1 MANITRNFTAGR
13 MNKLVDQ
20 RLVPNGEYVDALNV
34 RMGSTEQSEM
44 GVIENT
50 KGNLP
55 LTEIGYIDGTPLSI
69 EARCIG
75 AFEDGS
81 RETVYWFVHDP
92 NFPTGAT
99 GKLDLI
105 MSFNTLT
112 NILTY
117 HVISID
123 NGDGIDT
130 TLNFN
135 PKYLITAVNKI
146 DDLLFFS
153 DDYNPPRWIN
163 VTENYANPSPTNID
177 YYVAVPPTAIAP
189 HPEILSERLKVVKKP
204 PVESPTFQLTNVG
217 GQQNFLHD
225 NFICFAYRYRYE
237 DSQYSAI
244 SQFTLPAFL
253 PGSFDFS
260 VNSMLNNGMQNAANT
275 AIITYNS
282 GGPLVVGIDLLFKD
296 ASNNIIKVI
305 EKLNKADLGLVDN
318 TDYTYTFS
326 NSKIFTILPD
336 YEILRLYDNVPRL
349 AKAQTIMGNRLMY
362 GNYLEG
368 YDLLDKYGNPVNFQY
383 YTELK
388 TEDIGLATLED
399 DTQSGNYNI
408 DGATSISNAV
418 LSFDLSGISLTAG
431 ANISF
436 DVTLNHN
443 SFSGST
449 PFPTEENASLNIS
462 FSFILPINYS
472 SAYELATSV
481 IFQEAIGIASNIQ
494 PIANACNGT
503 TMTDAFNCALIQNL
517 NTYIKYNSGINA
529 IGEPILIGTTPSSS
543 IITLQF
549 PAAVYV
555 DNITTPTYT
564 VYEYLGIG
572 SSTVTYQDIS
582 NTQSLHSNRGYEIG
596 IVYMDDFNR
605 STTALVSKNNT
616 VNIPCGNS
624 KFKNY
629 IRVTIPSS
637 PVPQIAPEWA
647 TRYKFVIKPDKEDY
661 NTVYSNLFFED
672 PETNNTYF
680 LLEGENTRKVE
691 TGMRLIVKSDTS
703 GPTQNCVFATVLD
716 KQAEQADF
724 ITVPSTLYP
733 GVNIPVP
740 TGVYMK
746 INANNFNAIFD
757 EQSVIAPGL
766 VRAETSLG
774 GFQYPYVNYS
784 MNIFN
789 PVTITYED
797 YTVPAG
803 SKIQMYFK
811 FERQGTNNCEKR
823 IYTLNLELISK
834 ANYNNMQ
841 DWWNYDN
848 VASLLNSGVAEID
861 ATSSC
866 PMDNVYDP
874 ITQTFPGPIPTGIG
888 CLTLA
893 NYYHFVREPLTN
905 ALYLGVQGP
914 LNCNTTQ
921 NKAKSSVEVN
931 ITVFRSESTF
941 IFETEPNEAN
951 PDIFFESDQSF
962 EIDSNGNHR
971 GNVLNQNL
979 GLGIPAVI
987 DTSFFNCYAFGNGAE
1002 SYKILDSIVGDTFNL
1017 GNRVTAVANEDY
1029 KAARRVSDMTYSG
1042 VYNNETNINKLN
1054 EFNLGLLNFK
1064 PLQNA
1069 FGPIYIL
1076 DARQTDVLVLQEDKI
1091 SYVLAGKNLLSDAAG
1106 GGAVTSVPEVLG
1118 TQIARTEK
1126 YGISFNPESYIHWGY
1141 DRYFTDSKRGA
1152 VIQLKG
1158 GMGEM
1163 DQLAVISEDNM
1174 STWFRDLFIT
1184 DFNTQKL
1191 GAYDP
1196 YLDEYVLS
1204 SNNITIPTV
1213 TECLAC
1219 GVTQEFTFTES
1230 VKGFEYCVNVGP
1242 IVGDVEITYNV
1253 ISLPVDGEF
1262 QVQAEYDGNTFST
1275 GIVNTSGSL
1284 IVDKT
1289 LNTVDTVLVSIGTNG
1304 PAVLQISVNCPTA
1317 NTLKIVEVV
1326 LTAASEAGQTIRTE
1340 YRYTD
1345 GAYVGSLQSN
1355 LVFFDTGTNPVVS
1368 RYNTV
1373 IGFQGTA
1380 SIPTD
1385 NSTMRMISSGGGVL
1399 TFQFDPAN
1407 DSFKYLRT
1415 NTLYN
1420 NNTAEINALV
1430 AASNTATPILGAGD
1444 YFYADFN
1451 VGTTDN
1457 YLYLIWDLRNSVP
1470 ADLCYSATADGI
1482 TSICCDCDPCSDP
1495 CKTWSFRNVGEG
1507 TAQVEYTDCNGVVQ
1521 FLPIAEKTTE
1531 VVCAL
1536 ATVLPEILSGNIL
1549 ITVVQECGCPN

>member
-1 MANITRNFTAGR
+1 MSNITRNFTAGR

-55 LTEIGYIDGTPLSI
+55 LTDIGYIDGTPLSI
-69 EARCIG
+69 DAKCIG

-81 RETVYWFVHDP
+81 KETVYWFVHDP

-123 NGDGIDT
+123 NGGGVNT

-153 DDYNPPRWIN
+153 DDYNQPRWIN
-163 VTENYANPSPTNID
+163 VTTNYPNPIANVDQFS
-177 YYVAVPPTAIAP
+177 A
-189 HPEILSERLKVVKKP
+189 EELLVVKKP
-204 PVESPTFQLTNVG
+204 PIESPTFQLVNTG
-217 GQQNFLHD
+217 GQQNFLQD
-225 NFICFAYRYRYE
+225 NFICFAYRYRYA
-237 DSQYSAI
+237 DSQYSAT
-244 SQFTLPAFL
+244 SQFSLPAFM
-253 PGSFDFS
+253 PSGFDFS
-260 VNSMLNNGMQNAANT
+260 ASNLLNNGMQNIMNT
-275 AIITYNS
+275 AIVTYNS

-305 EKLNKADLGLVDN
+305 EKLNKADLGLLDN

-368 YDLLDKYGNPVNFQY
+368 YDLLDKSGNPVNFQY
-383 YTELK
+383 YTELIS
-388 TEDIGLATLED
+388 EDISLTDLYDSTE
-399 DTQSGNYNI
+399 SGNYNI
-408 DGATSISNAV
+408 DGAISISNAV
-418 LSFDLSGISLTAG
+418 LSFDLSGVDLVAG
-431 ANISF
+431 AVISF
-436 DVTLNHN
+436 EIILNH
-443 SFSGST
+443 SLFTGST
-449 PFPTEENASLNIS
+449 PFPTEENENLGIN
-462 FSFILPINYS
+462 FSFILSTDYASVYDLAI
-472 SAYELATSV
+472 SAS
-481 IFQEAIGIASNIQ
+481 FQEAIGTISNIE
-494 PIANACNGT
+494 PMATSCDGI
-503 TMTDAFNCALIQNL
+503 TMTDIFNCVLTQNL
-517 NTYIKYNSGINA
+517 NIYTKYSSGINA

-543 IITLQF
+543 SISLQF

-564 VYEYLGIG
+564 VYEYFDII
-572 SSTVTYQDIS
+572 SSTVTFQKLS
-582 NTQSLHSNRGYEIG
+582 STQSLHSNRGYEVG

-616 VNIPCGNS
+616 VNVPCGNA

-629 IRVTIPSS
+629 IQVTIPSS

-647 TRYKFVIKPDKEDY
+647 TRYKFVIKPDREDY
-661 NTVYSNLFFED
+661 NTIYSNLFFED
-672 PETNNTYF
+672 PNTNNVYF
-680 LLEGENTRKVE
+680 LLEGENARKVE
-691 TGMRLIVKSDTS
+691 SGVRLIVKADTE
-703 GPTQNCVFATVLD
+703 GPTNSCVFTTVLD
-716 KQAEQADF
+716 KQSQQADF
-724 ITVPSTLYP
+724 LDIPSTIDP
-733 GVNIPVP
+733 SVNISIPS
-740 TGVYMK
+740 GVYMK
-746 INANNFNAIFD
+746 INPNNFSAVFDQNAIID
-757 EQSVIAPGL
+757 YGVAQASMGIAGD
-766 VRAETSLG
+766 
-774 GFQYPYVNYS
+774 YPYVTYPMNYALS
-784 MNIFN
+784 PTGPFI
-789 PVTITYED
+789 D
-797 YTVPAG
+797 YTVPQG
-803 SKIQMYFK
+803 SRIILSFK
-811 FERQGTNNCEKR
+811 FERRGTGDGNQNCERR
-823 IYTLNLELISK
+823 IYTLDKTLTSS
-834 ANYNNMQ
+834 ANYNNMK
-841 DWWNYDN
+841 DWWDGDN
-848 VASLLNSGVAEID
+848 VEVVLNTGIPEVGGSGNCDIG
-861 ATSSC
+861 
-866 PMDNVYDP
+866 NVYEP
-874 ITQTFPGPIPTGIG
+874 LLSSVPTVAPDLCNNKYQFI
-888 CLTLA
+888 
-893 NYYHFVREPLTN
+893 REPAN
-905 ALYLGVQGP
+905 NRLYLYVTGTRSCGNSDKKQSSIKVQ
-914 LNCNTTQ
+914 
-921 NKAKSSVEVN
+921 
-931 ITVFRSESTF
+931 ITVYRADTTF
-941 IFETEPNEAN
+941 IFETEPSEAN

-962 EIDSNGNHR
+962 AIDSFGQHE
-971 GNVLNQNL
+971 GNVSNQDFGLN
-979 GLGIPAVI
+979 IPAVI
-987 DTSFFNCYAFGNGAE
+987 DTSFFNCFSFGNGAE
-1002 SYKILDSIVGDTFNL
+1002 SYKVLDSIVGDTFNL
-1017 GNRVTAVANEDY
+1017 GNRVTAVANEEY
-1029 KAARRVSDMTYSG
+1029 KAARRLSDMTYSG
-1042 VYNNETNINKLN
+1042 VYNNETNVNKLN

-1064 PLQNA
+1064 PLQSS
-1069 FGPIYIL
+1069 FGPIFIM

-1141 DRYFTDSKRGA
+1141 DRYFTDAKRGA

-1158 GMGEM
+1158 GMSEM
-1163 DQLAVISEDNM
+1163 DQLSVISDDNM

-1213 TECLAC
+1213 TTCLSC
-1219 GVTQEFTFTES
+1219 GVTQEFTFTE
-1230 VKGFEYCVNVGP
+1230 KTKNFEYCVNVGQV
-1242 IVGDVEITYNV
+1242 VGDVEITYNV
-1253 ISLPVDGEF
+1253 ISLPIDGEF
-1262 QVQAEYDGNTFST
+1262 FIDAEYDGNIFGT
-1275 GIVNTSGSL
+1275 GIVDVSGTL
-1284 IVDKT
+1284 VVDKNS
-1289 LNTVDTVLVSIGTNG
+1289 NTAETVSVLIGTNG
-1304 PAVLQISVNCPTA
+1304 PAVIQINVNCPTA
-1317 NTLKIVEVV
+1317 NILNIVEVV
-1326 LTAASEAGQTIRTE
+1326 LTANSEVGQTIQTQ

-1345 GAYVGSLQSN
+1345 GTFVGSLQSN
-1355 LVFFDTGTNPVVS
+1355 LVFFTSGTNPVVS

-1373 IGFQGTA
+1373 IGPQGSA

-1385 NSTMRMISSGGGVL
+1385 NSTMRMISSGGGAL
-1399 TFQFDPAN
+1399 TFQFDPLS

-1420 NNTAEINALV
+1420 NNTVDINALV
-1430 AASNTATPILGAGD
+1430 TAANTATPIIGSGD

-1457 YLYLIWDLRNSVP
+1457 YLYLIWDFRNSAPV
-1470 ADLCYSATADGI
+1470 DLCYSETEDI
-1482 TSICCDCDPCSDP
+1482 TLLCCECNPCLDP
-1495 CKTWSFRNVGEG
+1495 CKSWSFRNVGEG
-1507 TAQVEYTDCNGVVQ
+1507 SAQIEYTDCNEDVQ
-1521 FLPIAEKTTE
+1521 TLTIAEGETE
-1531 VVCAL
+1531 IICAL
-1536 ATVLPEILSGNIL
+1536 SSVLPEVLSGTLL

>member
-1 MANITRNFTAGR
+1 
-13 MNKLVDQ
+13 MNKVVDQ
-20 RLVPNGEYVDALNV
+20 RLIPNGEYVDALNV
-34 RMGSTEQSEM
+34 RMGSTEQAEM

-50 KGNLP
+50 MGNLP
-55 LTEIGYIDGTPLSI
+55 LTTLGYIDGTPLSTD
-69 EARCIG
+69 ARCIG

-81 RETVYWFVHDP
+81 NETVYWFVHDP
-92 NFPTGAT
+92 SFTTGAT

-105 MSFNTLT
+105 LSFNILT

-123 NGDGIDT
+123 NGDGVDT

-135 PKYLITAVNKI
+135 PRYLITAVNKI

-163 VTENYANPSPTNID
+163 VASNYTNPLGNID
-177 YYVAVPPTAIAP
+177 QFSAEQLLVI
-189 HPEILSERLKVVKKP
+189 KKP
-204 PVESPTFQLTNVG
+204 PVESPTFQLTNTG
-217 GQQNFLHD
+217 GQQNFLYD
-225 NFICFAYRYRYE
+225 TFVCFAYRYRYA
-237 DSQYSAI
+237 DSQYSAT
-244 SQFTLPAFL
+244 SQFSLPAFL
-253 PGSFDFS
+253 PSAFDFS
-260 VNSMLNNGMQNAANT
+260 ASSLLNNGMQNSMNT

-305 EKLNKADLGLVDN
+305 EKLNKAELGLVDN

-368 YDLLDKYGNPVNFQY
+368 YDLIDKYGNPVNFQY

-388 TEDIGLATLED
+388 TEDIGFINVQ
-399 DTQSGNYNI
+399 DTTQTGGYNI
-408 DGATSISNAV
+408 DVFTNISDAV
-418 LSFDLSGISLTAG
+418 LSFDLSNNDLISG
-431 ANISF
+431 SIISF
-436 DVTLNHN
+436 DLTFNHA
-443 SFSGST
+443 SFSGNT
-449 PFPTEENASLNIS
+449 PYPTEENINVGIS
-462 FSFILPINYS
+462 FSFILPTDYS
-472 SAYELATSV
+472 SVYDLATSAS
-481 IFQEAIGIASNIQ
+481 FQEAIGTISNIQ
-494 PIANACNGT
+494 PIANACNGS
-503 TMTDAFNCALIQNL
+503 TMTDAFNCALAQNL
-517 NTYIKYNSGINA
+517 NTYIKYSSGINA
-529 IGEPILIGTTPSSS
+529 LDEPILIGTSPSSDF
-543 IITLQF
+543 ITLQF
-549 PAAVYV
+549 PAVVYV
-555 DNITTPTYT
+555 NNITIPTYT
-564 VYEYLGIG
+564 VYEYFNIL
-572 SSTVTYQDIS
+572 SSSVSFQKLS
-582 NTQSLHSNRGYEIG
+582 STQSLHSNRGYEVG

-605 STTALVSKNNT
+605 STTALVSKENT
-616 VNIPCGNS
+616 VNVPCGNS
-624 KFKNY
+624 QFKNY

-661 NTVYSNLFFED
+661 NTIYSNLFFED
-672 PETNNTYF
+672 PNTNNVYF
-680 LLEGENTRKVE
+680 LLEGENARKVE
-691 TGMRLIVKSDTS
+691 SGMRLIVKADTE
-703 GPTQNCVFATVLD
+703 GPTNSCVYTTVLD

-724 ITVPSTLYP
+724 LQIPSSGNP
-733 GVNIPVP
+733 SINISIP

-746 INANNFNAIFD
+746 INPSNFSAVFD
-757 EQSVIAPGL
+757 EDAIKGGATSQASMGIAGNFPSVKYPMNG
-766 VRAETSLG
+766 SLSPTG
-774 GFQYPYVNYS
+774 PFV
-784 MNIFN
+784 
-789 PVTITYED
+789 D
-797 YTVPAG
+797 YTVPQG
-803 SKIQMYFK
+803 SRIVMSFK
-811 FERQGTNNCEKR
+811 FERKGTGDGNQNCERR
-823 IYTLNLELISK
+823 IYTLEKTLTSS
-834 ANYNNMQ
+834 ATYNNMK
-841 DWWNYDN
+841 DWWDGDN
-848 VASLLNSGVAEID
+848 VQAILNTGTQEVGGTGNCAIG
-861 ATSSC
+861 
-866 PMDNVYDP
+866 NIYDP
-874 ITQTFPGPIPTGIG
+874 TLVATPTVVPDLCNNKYQFIRDPS
-888 CLTLA
+888 
-893 NYYHFVREPLTN
+893 NN
-905 ALYLGVQGP
+905 ALYLYVTGTASCGDSD
-914 LNCNTTQ
+914 
-921 NKAKSSVEVN
+921 KKESSIKVK
-931 ITVFRSESTF
+931 ITVYRTENIF
-941 IFETEPNEAN
+941 IFETEPSEAN

-962 EIDSNGNHR
+962 EIDSLGQHR
-971 GNVLNQNL
+971 GTALNQNL
-979 GLGIPAVI
+979 GLGIPAII
-987 DTSFFNCYAFGNGAE
+987 DTSFFNCYSFGNGAE

-1017 GNRVTAVANEDY
+1017 GNRVTAVANEEY
-1029 KAARRVSDMTYSG
+1029 KAARRTSDMTYSG
-1042 VYNNETNINKLN
+1042 VYNNETNVNKLN

-1064 PLQNA
+1064 PLQNS

-1076 DARQTDVLVLQEDKI
+1076 DARQTDVLVLQEDKV

-1141 DRYFTDSKRGA
+1141 DRYFTDAKRGA

-1163 DQLAVISEDNM
+1163 DQLAVISEDGM
-1174 STWFRDLFIT
+1174 STWFRDLFNE

-1196 YLDEYVLS
+1196 YLDEYVLT

-1213 TECLAC
+1213 TNCLAC
-1219 GVTQEFTFTES
+1219 GVTQEFTFTDS
-1230 VKGFEYCVNVGP
+1230 VKGYEYCVNVGQV
-1242 IVGDVEITYNV
+1242 VGDVEITYNV

-1262 QVQAEYDGNTFST
+1262 QIQAEYDGNTFST

-1284 IVDKT
+1284 VVDKT
-1289 LNTVDTVLVSIGTNG
+1289 SNIADTILVSIGTNG
-1304 PAVLQISVNCPTA
+1304 PAVLQINVNCPTA
-1317 NTLKIVEVV
+1317 NVLKIVEVV
-1326 LTAASEAGQTIRTE
+1326 LTAASEAGQTVLTE

-1355 LVFFDTGTNPVVS
+1355 IVFFDTGVNPVVS

-1373 IGFQGTA
+1373 IGYQGTA

-1385 NSTMRMISSGGGVL
+1385 NSTMRMISNGGGIL
-1399 TFQFDPAN
+1399 SFQFDPTS

-1430 AASNTATPILGAGD
+1430 TAANTATPILGGGD
-1444 YFYADFN
+1444 YYYADFN
-1451 VGTTDN
+1451 VGTSDN
-1457 YLYLIWDLRNSVP
+1457 YLYLIWDFRNSVP
-1470 ADLCYSATADGI
+1470 VDLCYSATADGI

-1531 VVCAL
+1531 IVCAL

>member
-55 LTEIGYIDGTPLSI
+55 LTDIGYIDGTPLSI
-69 EARCIG
+69 KARCIG

-81 RETVYWFVHDP
+81 KETVYWFVHDP
-92 NFPTGAT
+92 NFSEGAT

-105 MSFNTLT
+105 MSFNTLN

-123 NGDGIDT
+123 NGDGVDT

-153 DDYNPPRWIN
+153 DDYNPPRSIN
-163 VTENYANPSPTNID
+163 VTENYADPSPTNID
-177 YYVAVPPTAIAP
+177 YYIAVPPTAIAP

-204 PVESPTFQLTNVG
+204 PVESPTFQVTNTG

-225 NFICFAYRYRYE
+225 NFICFAYRYRYA
-237 DSQYSAI
+237 DSQYSAT

-253 PGSFDFS
+253 PGAFDFS
-260 VNSMLNNGMQNAANT
+260 ASSLLNNGMQNSINT

-305 EKLNKADLGLVDN
+305 EKLNKAELGLVDN

-368 YDLLDKYGNPVNFQY
+368 YDLIDKYGNPVNFQY

-388 TEDIGLATLED
+388 SEDIGFVNIQ
-399 DTQSGNYNI
+399 DTTESGDYNI
-408 DGATSISNAV
+408 DGAVSVTDAV
-418 LSFDLSGISLTAG
+418 LSFDLSNSNLVAG
-431 ANISF
+431 SIISF
-436 DVTLNHN
+436 DITLNHE
-443 SFSGST
+443 SFTGST
-449 PFPTEENASLNIS
+449 PFPTEENINVGIT
-462 FSFILPINYS
+462 FSFILPTDYASVYDLAI
-472 SAYELATSV
+472 SAS
-481 IFQEAIGIASNIQ
+481 FQEAIGTITNIQ
-494 PIANACNGT
+494 PIATACDGV
-503 TMTDAFNCALIQNL
+503 TMTDVFNCVIAQNL
-517 NTYIKYNSGINA
+517 NTYIKYGSGINA
-529 IGEPILIGTTPSSS
+529 TGEPILIGASPSSDFIS
-543 IITLQF
+543 LQF
-549 PAAVYV
+549 PVAVYV
-555 DNITTPTYT
+555 NNIVTPTYT
-564 VYEYLGIG
+564 VYEYFNVIG
-572 SSTVTYQDIS
+572 SSITFQEIS
-582 NTQSLHSNRGYEIG
+582 STQSLHSNRGYEIG

-616 VNIPCGNS
+616 VNVPCGS
-624 KFKNY
+624 AKFKNY

-647 TRYKFVIKPDKEDY
+647 TRYKFVIKPDRENYD
-661 NTVYSNLFFED
+661 TIYSNLFFED
-672 PETNNTYF
+672 PNTNNVYF
-680 LLEGENTRKVE
+680 LLEGENARKVE
-691 TGMRLIVKSDTS
+691 SGARLIVKADTEGATDS
-703 GPTQNCVFATVLD
+703 CIYTTVLD
-716 KQAEQADF
+716 KQSQQADF
-724 ITVPSTLYP
+724 LDIPSTINP
-733 GVNIPVP
+733 SVNISIPS
-740 TGVYMK
+740 GVYMK
-746 INANNFNAIFD
+746 INPNNFSAVFDQNAIIDFGVSQGTENVAGD
-757 EQSVIAPGL
+757 
-766 VRAETSLG
+766 
-774 GFQYPYVNYS
+774 YPHVEYPLNYAS
-784 MNIFN
+784 SPTGPF
-789 PVTITYED
+789 VD
-797 YTVPAG
+797 YTVPQG
-803 SKIQMYFK
+803 SRIVLSFK
-811 FERQGTNNCEKR
+811 FERKGTGDGNQSCERR
-823 IYTLNLELISK
+823 IYTLDKTLTSS
-834 ANYNNMQ
+834 ATYNNMK
-841 DWWNYDN
+841 DWWDGDN
-848 VASLLNSGVAEID
+848 VQSILNTGIAEVGND
-861 ATSSC
+861 TVNC
-866 PMDNVYDP
+866 PIGNIYDP
-874 ITQTFPGPIPTGIG
+874 TLSATPTVTPDLCNNKYQI
-888 CLTLA
+888 
-893 NYYHFVREPLTN
+893 VRDPSN
-905 ALYLGVQGP
+905 NRLYLYVTGTRSCGSSDKKQSSIKVQ
-914 LNCNTTQ
+914 
-921 NKAKSSVEVN
+921 
-931 ITVFRSESTF
+931 ITVYRADTTF
-941 IFETEPNEAN
+941 IFETEPSEAN

-962 EIDSNGNHR
+962 AIDSNGNHR
-971 GNVLNQNL
+971 GTALNQNL
-979 GLGIPAVI
+979 ALGIPAVI
-987 DTSFFNCYAFGNGAE
+987 DTSFFNCYSFGNGAE

-1017 GNRVTAVANEDY
+1017 GNRVTAVANEEY
-1029 KAARRVSDMTYSG
+1029 KAARRLSDMTYSG
-1042 VYNNETNINKLN
+1042 VYNNETNVNKLN

-1064 PLQNA
+1064 PLQNS

-1141 DRYFTDSKRGA
+1141 DRYFTDAKRGA

-1158 GMGEM
+1158 GSSEM
-1163 DQLAVISEDNM
+1163 DQLTVISEDGM
-1174 STWFRDLFIT
+1174 STWFRDLFIA

-1204 SNNITIPTV
+1204 SNNIIIPTV

-1230 VKGFEYCVNVGP
+1230 VRGFEYCVNVGQV
-1242 IVGDVEITYNV
+1242 VGDVEITYNV

-1262 QVQAEYDGNTFST
+1262 QLQAEYNGNTFTT
-1275 GIVNTSGSL
+1275 GIVTTSGSL
-1284 IVDKT
+1284 MVDKDS
-1289 LNTVDTVLVSIGTNG
+1289 NTEDTVLVSIGTNG
-1304 PAVLQISVNCPTA
+1304 PAVLQINVNCPTA
-1317 NTLKIVEVV
+1317 NVLKIVEVV
-1326 LTAASEAGQTIRTE
+1326 LTAASEAGQTVRTE

-1385 NSTMRMISSGGGVL
+1385 GSTMRMISNGGGFL
-1399 TFQFDPAN
+1399 TFSFDPTS

-1415 NTLYN
+1415 NTLYP
-1420 NNTAEINALV
+1420 NTTVGINSLV
-1430 AASNTATPILGAGD
+1430 AASSTATPILGGGD
-1444 YFYADFN
+1444 YYYADFN
-1451 VGTTDN
+1451 VGTSDD
-1457 YLYLIWDLRNSVP
+1457 YLYLIWDFRNSVP
-1470 ADLCYSATADGI
+1470 VDLCYSSTSDGI
-1482 TSICCDCDPCSDP
+1482 ATICCDCDPCDDP
-1495 CKTWSFRNVGEG
+1495 CKSWNFRNVGEG
-1507 TAQVEYTDCNGVVQ
+1507 VAHVQYRDCDGVIQDVY
-1521 FLPIAEKTTE
+1521 INEKGNET
-1531 VVCAL
+1531 VCAL
-1536 ATVLPEILSGNIL
+1536 ASAIPQIISGSLL

>member
-1 MANITRNFTAGR
+1 MSNITRNFTAGR

-50 KGNLP
+50 KGNFP
-55 LTEIGYIDGTPLSI
+55 LTDIGYIDGTPLSI
-69 EARCIG
+69 DARCIG

-81 RETVYWFVHDP
+81 KETVYWFVHDP

-123 NGDGIDT
+123 DGGGVNT

-153 DDYNPPRWIN
+153 DDYNQPRWIN
-163 VTENYANPSPTNID
+163 VVDNYANPASNID
-177 YYVAVPPTAIAP
+177 QFSAESLLVI
-189 HPEILSERLKVVKKP
+189 KKP
-204 PVESPTFQLTNVG
+204 PIESPTFQLVNTG
-217 GQQNFLHD
+217 GQQNFLQD
-225 NFICFAYRYRYE
+225 NFICFAYRYRYA
-237 DSQYSAI
+237 DSQYSAT
-244 SQFTLPAFL
+244 SQFSLPAFM
-253 PGSFDFS
+253 PSGFDFS
-260 VNSMLNNGMQNAANT
+260 PSSLLNNGMQNSMNT
-275 AIITYNS
+275 AIVTYNS

-305 EKLNKADLGLVDN
+305 EKLNKADLGLLDN

-383 YTELK
+383 YTDLIS
-388 TEDIGLATLED
+388 EDISLTD
-399 DTQSGNYNI
+399 VYDFTQNGNYNI
-408 DGATSISNAV
+408 NGLVTISDATLAI
-418 LSFDLSGISLTAG
+418 DLSGVDLVAG
-431 ANISF
+431 AVISF
-436 DVTLNHN
+436 DITLNHN

-449 PFPTEENASLNIS
+449 PFPTEENQNVGIN
-462 FSFILPINYS
+462 FSFILPTDYASVFDMAI
-472 SAYELATSV
+472 SAS
-481 IFQEAIGIASNIQ
+481 FQEAIGTISNIE
-494 PIANACNGT
+494 PMATACDGV
-503 TMTDAFNCALIQNL
+503 TMTDIFNCVLTQNL
-517 NTYIKYNSGINA
+517 NIYTKYNSGITA
-529 IGEPILIGTTPSSS
+529 IDQPILIGTTSGSNYIS
-543 IITLQF
+543 FQF

-555 DNITTPTYT
+555 DNVTTPTYT
-564 VYEYLGIG
+564 VYEYFNIAN
-572 SSTVTYQDIS
+572 STVTFQKIS
-582 NTQSLHSNRGYEIG
+582 STQSLHSNRGYEVG

-616 VNIPCGNS
+616 VNVPCGNA

-629 IRVTIPSS
+629 IQVTIPSS
-637 PVPQIAPEWA
+637 PIPQIAPEWA
-647 TRYKFVIKPDKEDY
+647 TRYKFVIKPDRENY
-661 NTVYSNLFFED
+661 ETIYSNLFFED
-672 PETNNTYF
+672 PTTNNTYF
-680 LLEGENTRKVE
+680 LLEGENARKVE
-691 TGMRLIVKSDTS
+691 TGMRLVVKSDTG
-703 GPTQNCVFATVLD
+703 GPIDNCVYATVLD
-716 KQAEQADF
+716 KQSEQADF
-724 ITVPSTLYP
+724 ITVPSTVFP

-746 INANNFNAIFD
+746 INANNFNAVFD
-757 EQSVIAPGL
+757 EQSIIAPGL
-766 VRAETSLG
+766 FQDTTTIFS
-774 GFQYPYVNYS
+774 GFQTPVVGYD
-784 MNIFN
+784 MNILN
-789 PVTITYED
+789 PTTSTYDD

-811 FERQGTNNCEKR
+811 FNRGGTNSCER
-823 IYTLNLELISK
+823 RAYTLDITLISS
-834 ANYNNMQ
+834 ADYNDMQ
-841 DWWNYDN
+841 EWWNNDN
-848 VASLLNSGVAEID
+848 VEDVLNSGIADIEP
-861 ATSSC
+861 TSTC

-874 ITQTFPGPIPTGIG
+874 TTYSVFGPIPTGGG
-888 CLTLA
+888 CLTIA
-893 NYYHFVREPLTN
+893 NYYHFYRDPLN
-905 ALYLGVQGP
+905 NRLQLVVQGP
-914 LNCNTTQ
+914 QNCNTIQ
-921 NKAKSSVEVN
+921 KKAQSSVEVN
-931 ITVFRSESTF
+931 IIVFRSESTF
-941 IFETEPNEAN
+941 IFETEPSEAN
-951 PDIFFESDQSF
+951 PDVFFESDQSF
-962 EIDSNGNHR
+962 AIDSLGNHE
-971 GNVLNQNL
+971 GNVLSQDL
-979 GLGIPAVI
+979 SIGLPAI
-987 DTSFFNCYAFGNGAE
+987 INTSFFNCFSFGNGAE
-1002 SYKILDSIVGDTFNL
+1002 SYKVLDSIVGDTFNL
-1017 GNRVTAVANEDY
+1017 GNRVTAVANEEY
-1029 KAARRVSDMTYSG
+1029 KAARRFSDMTYSG
-1042 VYNNETNINKLN
+1042 VYNNETNVNKLN

-1064 PLQNA
+1064 PLQNS

-1141 DRYFTDSKRGA
+1141 DRYFTDAKRGA

-1158 GMGEM
+1158 GMSEM
-1163 DQLAVISEDNM
+1163 DQLSVISDDNM

-1213 TECLAC
+1213 TTCLSC
-1219 GVTQEFTFTES
+1219 GVTQEFTFTEKTKEFS
-1230 VKGFEYCVNVGP
+1230 YCVNVGQV
-1242 IVGDVEITYNV
+1242 VGDVEITYNV
-1253 ISLPVDGEF
+1253 ISLPIDGEF
-1262 QVQAEYDGNTFST
+1262 FINAEYDGNIFGT
-1275 GIVNTSGSL
+1275 GIVNTSGTL
-1284 IVDKT
+1284 VVDKNS
-1289 LNTVDTVLVSIGTNG
+1289 NTADTVSVLIGTNG
-1304 PAVLQISVNCPTA
+1304 PAVIQINVNCPTA
-1317 NTLKIVEVV
+1317 SILNIVEVV
-1326 LTAASEAGQTIRTE
+1326 LTANSEVGQTIQTQ

-1345 GAYVGSLQSN
+1345 GTFVGSLQSD
-1355 LVFFDTGTNPVVS
+1355 LVFFASGTNPVVS

-1373 IGFQGTA
+1373 IGPQGSA

-1385 NSTMRMISSGGGVL
+1385 NSTMRMISSGGGAL
-1399 TFQFDPAN
+1399 TFQFDPLS

-1420 NNTAEINALV
+1420 NNTVDINALV
-1430 AASNTATPILGAGD
+1430 TAANTATPIIGSGD

-1457 YLYLIWDLRNSVP
+1457 YLYLIWDFRNSSPV
-1470 ADLCYSATADGI
+1470 DLCYSNGVVNI
-1482 TSICCDCDPCSDP
+1482 QELCCECDPCSDP
-1495 CKTWSFRNVGEG
+1495 CKSWSFRNVGEG
-1507 TAQVEYTDCNGVVQ
+1507 SAQIEYTDCNEDVQ
-1521 FLPIAEKTTE
+1521 TLTIAEGATE
-1531 VVCAL
+1531 IICAL
-1536 ATVLPEILSGNIL
+1536 SSVIPEVLSGTLL

>member
-20 RLVPNGEYVDALNV
+20 RLVPNGEYIDALNV

-55 LTEIGYIDGTPLSI
+55 LTNLIYTDGTPLSGD
-69 EARCIG
+69 ARCIG

-81 RETVYWFVHDP
+81 KETVYWFVHDP
-92 NFPTGAT
+92 NFSVGAT

-123 NGDGIDT
+123 DGDGILT

-135 PKYLITAVNKI
+135 EKYLITAVNKI

-163 VTENYANPSPTNID
+163 VKKNYANPFADVDQFS
-177 YYVAVPPTAIAP
+177 A
-189 HPEILSERLKVVKKP
+189 ESLLVVKKP
-204 PVESPTFQLTNVG
+204 PMEAPTFQLTNTG
-217 GQQNFLHD
+217 GQQNFLQD
-225 NFICFAYRYRYE
+225 NFICFAYRYRYA
-237 DSQYSAI
+237 DSQYSAT
-244 SQFTLPAFL
+244 SQFSLPAFL
-253 PGSFDFS
+253 PSGFQFS
-260 VNSMLNNGMQNAANT
+260 VNSLLNNGMQNSVNT

-282 GGPLVVGIDLLFKD
+282 GGPLVVGVDLLFKD

-305 EKLNKADLGLVDN
+305 EKLNKSELGLLDN
-318 TDYTYTFS
+318 TDYTYVFN

-368 YDLLDKYGNPVNFQY
+368 YDLIDKSGVPVKFEY
-383 YTELK
+383 YTTLK
-388 TEDIGLATLED
+388 TEEIGLTELPDSTETGD
-399 DTQSGNYNI
+399 YNI

-418 LSFDLSGISLTAG
+418 LSFDLSGVSLVAG
-431 ANISF
+431 ANINF
-436 DVTLNHN
+436 DVTFNHA

-449 PFPTEENASLNIS
+449 PFPTEQNVNLSIS
-462 FSFILPINYS
+462 FTFILPTDFASVYD
-472 SAYELATSV
+472 LAISP
-481 IFQEAIGIASNIQ
+481 IFQEAIGTISNIQ
-494 PIANACNGT
+494 SISNACNGI
-503 TMTDAFNCALIQNL
+503 TMTDVFNCALIQNL
-517 NTYIKYNSGINA
+517 NTYIKYGSGIDA
-529 IGEPILIGTTPSSS
+529 IAEPILIGASPSSDS
-543 IITLQF
+543 ITLQF

-555 DNITTPTYT
+555 DNVTTPTYT
-564 VYEYLGIG
+564 VYEYFSVV
-572 SSTVTYQDIS
+572 SSVVDYQDVS
-582 NTQSLHSNRGYEIG
+582 NTQSLHSNRGYEVG

-605 STTALVSKNNT
+605 STTALVSKSNT
-616 VNIPCGNS
+616 VNVPCGNA
-624 KFKNY
+624 KYKNY
-629 IRVTIPSS
+629 IQVTIPSS
-637 PVPQIAPEWA
+637 PVPQIAPSWA
-647 TRYKFVIKPDKEDY
+647 TRYKFVIKPDREGY
-661 NTVYSNLFFED
+661 ETIYSNLFFQD

-680 LLEGENTRKVE
+680 LLEGENARKVE

-703 GPTQNCVFATVLD
+703 GPTQNCVYATVLD
-716 KQAEQADF
+716 KQAEQSDF
-724 ITVPSTLYP
+724 ITIPSTIFP

-746 INANNFNAIFD
+746 MNANNFNAIFD

-766 VRAETSLG
+766 VRDETSLG
-774 GFQYPYVNYS
+774 AFQYPYVNYS
-784 MNIFN
+784 MNIWN
-789 PVTITYED
+789 PTTNSYDD

-803 SKIQMYFK
+803 TKIQMYFK

-823 IYTLNLELISK
+823 IYTLNLDLISS

-848 VASLLNSGVAEID
+848 VASLLNSGIAEIE

-866 PMDNVYDP
+866 PMNNIYDP
-874 ITQTFPGPIPTGIG
+874 TTQSFPGPIPTGIG
-888 CLTLA
+888 CDTLA
-893 NYYHFVREPLTN
+893 NYYHFVRDPLTN
-905 ALYLGVQGP
+905 GLFLGVQGP
-914 LNCNTTQ
+914 QNCNTIQ

-931 ITVFRSESTF
+931 ISVFRSDTTF
-941 IFETEPNEAN
+941 IFETEPSEAN

-962 EIDSNGNHR
+962 AIDFFGNHD

-979 GLGIPAVI
+979 SLGTPAVI
-987 DTSFFNCYAFGNGAE
+987 NTSFFNCYSFGNGAE
-1002 SYKILDSIVGDTFNL
+1002 SYKILDSIVGNTFGL
-1017 GNRVTAVANEDY
+1017 GNRVTSVANEEY
-1029 KAARRVSDMTYSG
+1029 KAARRSSDITYSG
-1042 VYNNETNINKLN
+1042 VYNNETNVNKLN

-1064 PLQNA
+1064 PLQNS

-1076 DARQTDVLVLQEDKI
+1076 DARQTDVLTLQEDKI

-1126 YGISFNPESYIHWGY
+1126 YGISFNPESYIQWGY
-1141 DRYFTDSKRGA
+1141 NRYFTDSKRGA
-1152 VIQLKG
+1152 VIELKG
-1158 GMGEM
+1158 ASSES
-1163 DQLAVISEDNM
+1163 DQLTVISEFGM
-1174 STWFRDLFIT
+1174 GTWFRDLFNE

-1204 SNNITIPTV
+1204 SNNIEIPTV
-1213 TECLAC
+1213 SSCLSC
-1219 GVTQEFTFTES
+1219 GITQELNIDSLFR
-1230 VKGFEYCVNVGP
+1230 YCVNVGEL
-1242 IVGDVEITYNV
+1242 VGDVNITYNV
-1253 ISLPVDGEF
+1253 MSIEPSATF
-1262 QVQAEYDGNTFST
+1262 QINAVYDGNTFTT
-1275 GIVNTSGSL
+1275 GPIDTSGTL
-1284 IVDKT
+1284 VVDKNSNSENEIGMSIIT
-1289 LNTVDTVLVSIGTNG
+1289 STPLVIEIT
-1304 PAVLQISVNCPTA
+1304 VNCPTA
-1317 NTLKIVEVV
+1317 NVLRIVEVV
-1326 LTAASEAGQTIRTE
+1326 LTAASEVGQTIRTE

-1345 GAYVGSLQSN
+1345 GTFVGSLQSN
-1355 LVFFDTGTNPVVS
+1355 LVFFSGGTNPVVS

-1373 IGFQGTA
+1373 IGPQGSA

-1385 NSTMRMISSGGGVL
+1385 NSTMRMISNGGGLL
-1399 TFQFDPAN
+1399 TFQFDPTS

-1430 AASNTATPILGAGD
+1430 AASSTATPILGSGD
-1444 YFYADFN
+1444 YYYADFN
-1451 VGTTDN
+1451 VGTSDN
-1457 YLYLIWDLRNSVP
+1457 YLYLIWDFRNSVP
-1470 ADLCYSATADGI
+1470 VDLCYSATADGI
-1482 TSICCDCDPCSDP
+1482 TTICCECDPCSEP
-1495 CKTWSFRNVGEG
+1495 CKTWGFSNVGEG
-1507 TAQVEYTDCNGVVQ
+1507 IAQVQYTDCNGVVRTISINEQ
-1521 FLPIAEKTTE
+1521 ESSTA
-1531 VVCAL
+1531 CAL
-1536 ATVLPEILSGNIL
+1536 SSVLPEVISGTLL
-1549 ITVVQECGCPN
+1549 ITVIQECGCPS

>member
-1 MANITRNFTAGR
+1 MSNITRNFTAGR

-20 RLVPNGEYVDALNV
+20 RLVPNGEYVNALNV

-69 EARCIG
+69 DARCIG

-81 RETVYWFVHDP
+81 KETVYWFVHDP
-92 NFPTGAT
+92 NFPVGDT

-123 NGDGIDT
+123 NGDGLDT

-163 VTENYANPSPTNID
+163 VAENYANPSPTNID
-177 YYVAVPPTAIAP
+177 YFVAVPPTAIAP

-204 PVESPTFQLTNVG
+204 PVESPTFQLTNTG
-217 GQQNFLHD
+217 GQQNFLQD
-225 NFICFAYRYRYE
+225 NFVCFAYRYRYA
-237 DSQYSAI
+237 DSQYSAT
-244 SQFTLPAFL
+244 SQFSLPAFL
-253 PGSFDFS
+253 PSGFDFS
-260 VNSMLNNGMQNAANT
+260 ASSLLNNGMQNSINT

-296 ASNNIIKVI
+296 ASNNIIKII

-318 TDYTYTFS
+318 TDYTYTFN

-368 YDLLDKYGNPVNFQY
+368 YDLLDKYGNPVNFVYSTQ
-383 YTELK
+383 LK
-388 TEDIGLATLED
+388 SEVIGLDELTNVYE
-399 DTQSGNYNI
+399 TGNYNI
-408 DGATSISNAV
+408 YSGGTTIANSV
-418 LSFDLSGISLTAG
+418 LSFNLSGFNLSVGSLIT
-431 ANISF
+431 F
-436 DVTLNHN
+436 DINFNHN
-443 SFSGST
+443 SFAGST
-449 PFPTEENASLNIS
+449 PYPTEENTNVGIT
-462 FSFILPINYS
+462 FSFILPTDYASVYDLAIS
-472 SAYELATSV
+472 SA
-481 IFQEAIGIASNIQ
+481 FQEAIGTISNIQ
-494 PIANACNGT
+494 PIANACNGI
-503 TMTDAFNCALIQNL
+503 TMTDVFNCSLLQNL
-517 NTYIKYNSGINA
+517 NTYIKYSSGIN
-529 IGEPILIGTTPSSS
+529 GLNEPIIIGASPSSTS
-543 IITLQF
+543 ISLQF

-555 DNITTPTYT
+555 NNITTPTYT
-564 VYEYLGIG
+564 VYEYFEISF
-572 SSTVTYQDIS
+572 SSIKFQDTS

-616 VNIPCGNS
+616 VNVPCGNS
-624 KFKNY
+624 IYKNY

-647 TRYKFVIKPDKEDY
+647 TRYKFVIKPDKENY
-661 NTVYSNLFFED
+661 ETVYSNLFFED
-672 PETNNTYF
+672 PNTNDVYF
-680 LLEGENTRKVE
+680 LLEGENARKVE
-691 TGMRLIVKSDTS
+691 TGTRLIVKTDSN
-703 GPTQNCVFATVLD
+703 GPTQNCVYATVLD
-716 KQAEQADF
+716 KQSQQADF
-724 ITVPSTLYP
+724 ITIPSTINP
-733 GVNIPVP
+733 SVNIPVP
-740 TGVYMK
+740 SGVYMK
-746 INANNFNAIFD
+746 MTPNNFNTQFD
-757 EQSVIAPGL
+757 ELSVIAPGL
-766 VRAETSLG
+766 KNETAIVNG
-774 GFQYPYVNYS
+774 YPIMPYP
-784 MNIFN
+784 MNIPDPAVSGN
-789 PVTITYED
+789 YLD
-797 YTVPAG
+797 YDVPIG
-803 SKIQMYFK
+803 SKIKLYFK
-811 FERQGTNNCEKR
+811 FTRGTEGDTSQNCESR
-823 IYTLNLELISK
+823 IYTLERNLVSTN
-834 ANYNNMQ
+834 NYVNMQ
-841 DWWNYDN
+841 AWWNGDDVEN
-848 VASLLNSGVAEID
+848 ILNSGTQYVGGVN
-861 ATSSC
+861 C
-866 PMDNVYDP
+866 PINNVY
-874 ITQTFPGPIPTGIG
+874 IPTTTNNILDLPATT
-888 CLTLA
+888 CINFYRFFRNPTTNRLA
-893 NYYHFVREPLTN
+893 LIVSGTN
-905 ALYLGVQGP
+905 TCGQK
-914 LNCNTTQ
+914 Q
-921 NKAKSSVEVN
+921 SHVEAE
-931 ITVFRSESTF
+931 ITVFRAENTF
-941 IFETEPNEAN
+941 IFETEPTEAN

-962 EIDSNGNHR
+962 EIDSNGQHR
-971 GNVLNQNL
+971 GTALNQNL
-979 GLGIPAVI
+979 ALGIPAVI

-1017 GNRVTAVANEDY
+1017 GNRVTAVANEEY
-1029 KAARRVSDMTYSG
+1029 KAARRLSDMTYSG
-1042 VYNNETNINKLN
+1042 VYNNETNVNKLN

-1064 PLQNA
+1064 PLQSS

-1141 DRYFTDSKRGA
+1141 DRYFTDAKRGA

-1158 GMGEM
+1158 GMTEM
-1163 DQLAVISEDNM
+1163 DKLSVISDDNM

-1213 TECLAC
+1213 TSCLSC
-1219 GVTQEFTFTES
+1219 GVTQEFTFTEE
-1230 VKGFEYCVNVGP
+1230 VKGFEYCVNVGQ

-1284 IVDKT
+1284 VVDKNS
-1289 LNTVDTVLVSIGTNG
+1289 NTEDTVLVSIGTNG
-1304 PAVLQISVNCPTA
+1304 PAVLQINVNCPTA
-1317 NTLKIVEVV
+1317 NVLKIVEVV
-1326 LTAASEAGQTIRTE
+1326 LTSSSEVGQTVRTE

-1373 IGFQGTA
+1373 SGFQGTA

-1385 NSTMRMISSGGGVL
+1385 NSTMRMISNGGGIL
-1399 TFQFDPAN
+1399 TFQFDPAY

-1420 NNTAEINALV
+1420 NNTTEINALV

-1457 YLYLIWDLRNSVP
+1457 YLYLIWDFRNSVP
-1470 ADLCYSATADGI
+1470 VDLCYSATSDGLV
-1482 TSICCDCDPCSDP
+1482 TICCECDPCDDP
-1495 CKTWSFRNVGEG
+1495 CKAWSFRNVGEG

-1521 FLPIAEKTTE
+1521 FLSIEENTTE
-1531 VVCAL
+1531 IVCAL
-1536 ATVLPEILSGNIL
+1536 ATVLPEILSGSLL

>member
-1 MANITRNFTAGR
+1 MSNITRNFTAGR

-50 KGNLP
+50 KGNLA

-81 RETVYWFVHDP
+81 KETVYWFVHDP
-92 NFPTGAT
+92 NFSVGAT

-123 NGDGIDT
+123 NGDGVDT

-163 VTENYANPSPTNID
+163 VAQNYADPSPTNID

-204 PVESPTFQLTNVG
+204 PVESPTFQLTNTG

-225 NFICFAYRYRYE
+225 TFICFAYRYRYA
-237 DSQYSAI
+237 DSQYSAT
-244 SQFTLPAFL
+244 SQFTLPAFI
-253 PGSFDFS
+253 PGAFDFS
-260 VNSMLNNGMQNAANT
+260 ASSLLNNGMQNIMNT
-275 AIITYNS
+275 AVITYNS

-368 YDLLDKYGNPVNFQY
+368 YDLIDKYGNPVNFQY

-388 TEDIGLATLED
+388 SEDIGFINVQ
-399 DTQSGNYNI
+399 DTTESGNYNI
-408 DGATSISNAV
+408 DGAVSITDAV
-418 LSFDLSGISLTAG
+418 LSFDLSNSNLVSGSI
-431 ANISF
+431 ISF
-436 DVTLNHN
+436 DITLNHE
-443 SFSGST
+443 SFTGST
-449 PFPTEENASLNIS
+449 PFPTEENINVGIT
-462 FSFILPINYS
+462 FSYILPTDYASVYDLAI
-472 SAYELATSV
+472 SAS
-481 IFQEAIGIASNIQ
+481 FQEAIGTITNIQ
-494 PIANACNGT
+494 PIATACDGV
-503 TMTDAFNCALIQNL
+503 TMTDVFNCVIAQNL

-529 IGEPILIGTTPSSS
+529 IGEPILIGASPSSDLIS
-543 IITLQF
+543 LQF

-555 DNITTPTYT
+555 NNISTPTYT
-564 VYEYLGIG
+564 VYEYLNVIG
-572 SSTVTYQDIS
+572 ASITFQEISS
-582 NTQSLHSNRGYEIG
+582 TQSLHSNRGYEIG

-616 VNIPCGNS
+616 VNVPCGNS
-624 KFKNY
+624 QFKNY

-647 TRYKFVIKPDKEDY
+647 TRYKFVIKPDRENY
-661 NTVYSNLFFED
+661 ETIYSNLFFED
-672 PETNNTYF
+672 PNTNNVYF
-680 LLEGENTRKVE
+680 LLEGENARKVE
-691 TGMRLIVKSDTS
+691 SGIRLIVKSDTEGATNS
-703 GPTQNCVFATVLD
+703 CIYTTVLD
-716 KQAEQADF
+716 KQSQQADF
-724 ITVPSTLYP
+724 LDIPSSINP
-733 GVNIPVP
+733 SVNISIPA
-740 TGVYMK
+740 GVYMK
-746 INANNFNAIFD
+746 INPNNFSAVFDQNAIIDFGVA
-757 EQSVIAPGL
+757 QANMGVAGN
-766 VRAETSLG
+766 
-774 GFQYPYVNYS
+774 YPNVSYPLNYAS
-784 MNIFN
+784 SPSGPF
-789 PVTITYED
+789 VD
-797 YTVPAG
+797 YTVPQG
-803 SKIQMYFK
+803 SRIVLSFK
-811 FERQGTNNCEKR
+811 FERKGTGDGNQNCERR
-823 IYTLNLELISK
+823 IYTLDKTLTSS
-834 ANYNNMQ
+834 ATYNNMK
-841 DWWNYDN
+841 DWWDGDN
-848 VASLLNSGVAEID
+848 VQAILNTGTQEVGGTGNCDIG
-861 ATSSC
+861 
-866 PMDNVYDP
+866 NVYDA
-874 ITQTFPGPIPTGIG
+874 
-888 CLTLA
+888 TLA
-893 NYYHFVREPLTN
+893 ATPTVVPDLCNNKYQICRDPSNNFLF
-905 ALYLGVQGP
+905 LYVTGTASCGNSDKKQSSIKVQ
-914 LNCNTTQ
+914 
-921 NKAKSSVEVN
+921 
-931 ITVFRSESTF
+931 ITVYRADTTF
-941 IFETEPNEAN
+941 IFETEPTEAN

-962 EIDSNGNHR
+962 EIDSLGQHR
-971 GNVLNQNL
+971 GTALNQNL
-979 GLGIPAVI
+979 SLGIPAVI

-1017 GNRVTAVANEDY
+1017 GNRVTAVANEEY
-1029 KAARRVSDMTYSG
+1029 KAARRLSDMTYSG
-1042 VYNNETNINKLN
+1042 VYNNETNVNKLN

-1064 PLQNA
+1064 PLQNS

-1141 DRYFTDSKRGA
+1141 DRYFTDAKRGA

-1158 GMGEM
+1158 GMSEM
-1163 DQLAVISEDNM
+1163 DQLAVISDDNM
-1174 STWFRDLFIT
+1174 STWFRDLFIE

-1213 TECLAC
+1213 TTCLAC
-1219 GVTQEFTFTES
+1219 GVTQEFTFTED

-1262 QVQAEYDGNTFST
+1262 QVEAEYDGNTFTT
-1275 GIVNTSGSL
+1275 GIVNTSGTL
-1284 IVDKT
+1284 VVDKDS
-1289 LNTVDTVLVSIGTNG
+1289 NTEDTVLVSIGTNG
-1304 PAVLQISVNCPTA
+1304 PAVLQINVNCPTA
-1317 NTLKIVEVV
+1317 NVLKIVEVV
-1326 LTAASEAGQTIRTE
+1326 LTAASEAGQTVRTE

-1345 GAYVGSLQSN
+1345 GAYIGSLQSN
-1355 LVFFDTGTNPVVS
+1355 LVFFASGTNPVVS

-1385 NSTMRMISSGGGVL
+1385 NSTMRMISNGGGIL
-1399 TFQFDPAN
+1399 SFQFDPAYDN
-1407 DSFKYLRT
+1407 FRYLRT

-1420 NNTAEINALV
+1420 NNTVDINALV
-1430 AASNTATPILGAGD
+1430 TASNNAVPILGAGD

-1451 VGTTDN
+1451 VGTTDD
-1457 YLYLIWDLRNSVP
+1457 YLYLIWDFRNSEPV
-1470 ADLCYSATADGI
+1470 DLCYTSTEEGI
-1482 TSICCDCDPCSDP
+1482 AEICCECTPCEDP
-1495 CKTWSFRNVGEG
+1495 CKSWNFRNVGEG
-1507 TAQVEYTDCNGVVQ
+1507 VAQVQYRDCRGVIQNVY
-1521 FLPIAEKTTE
+1521 INEKQNET
-1531 VVCAL
+1531 VCAL
-1536 ATVLPEILSGNIL
+1536 ASSLPQIISGSLL

>member
-1 MANITRNFTAGR
+1 MSNITRNFTAGR

-123 NGDGIDT
+123 DGGGLDT

-163 VTENYANPSPTNID
+163 VAENYANPSPTNID

-204 PVESPTFQLTNVG
+204 PVESPTFQVTNTG
-217 GQQNFLHD
+217 GQQNFLKD
-225 NFICFAYRYRYE
+225 NFICFAYRYRYA
-237 DSQYSAI
+237 DSQYSAT

-253 PGSFDFS
+253 PSAFDFS
-260 VNSMLNNGMQNAANT
+260 ASSLLNDGMQNSINT

-296 ASNNIIKVI
+296 ASNNIIKII

-318 TDYTYTFS
+318 TDYTYTFN

-388 TEDIGLATLED
+388 EEIIGLDQLTD
-399 DTQSGNYNI
+399 VNQGGVYNI
-408 DGATSISNAV
+408 YGTAIIPDSV
-418 LSFDLSGISLTAG
+418 LSFDLSGFSLTVG
-431 ANISF
+431 SLISF
-436 DVTLNHN
+436 DINFIHN
-443 SFSGST
+443 SFAGST
-449 PFPTEENASLNIS
+449 PFPTEENVNVGIT
-462 FSFILPINYS
+462 FSFILPTDYAS
-472 SAYELATSV
+472 VYDLAIS
-481 IFQEAIGIASNIQ
+481 IAFQEAIGIASNIE
-494 PIANACNGT
+494 PIANACNGI
-503 TMTDAFNCALIQNL
+503 TMTDVFNCSLTQNL
-517 NTYIKYNSGINA
+517 NTYIKYGSGISA
-529 IGEPILIGTTPSSS
+529 IGQPILIGTSPSSTS
-543 IITLQF
+543 ISLQF

-555 DNITTPTYT
+555 DDLTSPSYT
-564 VYEYLGIG
+564 VYEYFSINY
-572 SSTVTYQDIS
+572 SSISFQDTS

-616 VNIPCGNS
+616 VNVPCGNS
-624 KFKNY
+624 KYKNY

-647 TRYKFVIKPDKEDY
+647 TRYKFVIKPDREDY
-661 NTVYSNLFFED
+661 NTIYSNLFFED
-672 PETNNTYF
+672 PETNNIYF
-680 LLEGENTRKVE
+680 LLEGENARKAE
-691 TGMRLIVKSDTS
+691 TGMRLIVKTDSG
-703 GPTQNCVFATVLD
+703 GPTQNCIYATVLD
-716 KQAEQADF
+716 KQSEQADF
-724 ITVPSTLYP
+724 LTIPSTVNP
-733 GVNIPVP
+733 SVNIPIP

-746 INANNFNAIFD
+746 LNANNFNTQFD
-757 EQSVIAPGL
+757 ELSVIAQGL
-766 VRAETSLG
+766 KQNTAVVNG
-774 GFQYPYVNYS
+774 YPFLAYP
-784 MNIFN
+784 MNIPDPAVPGN
-789 PVTITYED
+789 YID
-797 YTVPAG
+797 YDVPIG
-803 SKIQMYFK
+803 SRIQLYFK
-811 FERQGTNNCEKR
+811 FTRGTEGDTAQNCESR
-823 IYTLNLELISK
+823 IYTLEKNLISRQ
-834 ANYNNMQ
+834 NYANMQ
-841 DWWNYDN
+841 DWWNGDD
-848 VASLLNSGVAEID
+848 VESILNSGV
-861 ATSSC
+861 SFVGGVNNC
-866 PMDNVYDP
+866 PIDNVY
-874 ITQTFPGPIPTGIG
+874 IPT
-888 CLTLA
+888 T
-893 NYYHFVREPLTN
+893 TN
-905 ALYLGVQGP
+905 NILDLPATTCINFYRFFR
-914 LNCNTTQ
+914 NTTTNRLALIASGTNTCN
-921 NKAKSSVEVN
+921 NKESHIEAN
-931 ITVFRSESTF
+931 ITVFRAENTF
-941 IFETEPNEAN
+941 IFETEPSEAN
-951 PDIFFESDQSF
+951 PDIFFENDQSF
-962 EIDSNGNHR
+962 EIDSNGQHK

-979 GLGIPAVI
+979 TLGIPAVI

-1017 GNRVTAVANEDY
+1017 GNRVTAVANEEY
-1029 KAARRVSDMTYSG
+1029 KAARRLSDMTYSG
-1042 VYNNETNINKLN
+1042 VYNNETNVNKLN

-1064 PLQNA
+1064 PLQSS

-1141 DRYFTDSKRGA
+1141 DRYFTDAKRGA

-1158 GMGEM
+1158 GMSEM
-1163 DQLAVISEDNM
+1163 DQLTVISDDNM
-1174 STWFRDLFIT
+1174 STWFRDLFIE

-1213 TECLAC
+1213 TNCLAC
-1219 GVTQEFTFTES
+1219 GVTQEFTFTDS
-1230 VKGFEYCVNVGP
+1230 VKGFEYCVNVGS

-1253 ISLPVDGEF
+1253 ISLPVGGEF
-1262 QVQAEYDGNTFST
+1262 QVQAEYNGNTFTT
-1275 GIVNTSGSL
+1275 GIVTTSGSL
-1284 IVDKT
+1284 VVNKDSNIE
-1289 LNTVDTVLVSIGTNG
+1289 DTVLVSIGTNG
-1304 PAVLQISVNCPTA
+1304 PAVLQINVNCPTA
-1317 NTLKIVEVV
+1317 NVLKIVEVV
-1326 LTAASEAGQTIRTE
+1326 LTAASEAGQSVRAE

-1385 NSTMRMISSGGGVL
+1385 NSTMRIISNGGGFL
-1399 TFQFDPAN
+1399 TFQFDPASDN
-1407 DSFKYLRT
+1407 FRYLRT

-1420 NNTAEINALV
+1420 NNTVDINALV
-1430 AASNTATPILGAGD
+1430 TASNNAVPILGAGD

-1451 VGTTDN
+1451 VGTTDD
-1457 YLYLIWDLRNSVP
+1457 YLYLIWDFRNSEPV
-1470 ADLCYSATADGI
+1470 DLCYSSTEDGI
-1482 TSICCDCDPCSDP
+1482 AVICCECDPCDDP
-1495 CKTWSFRNVGEG
+1495 CKAWNFRNVGEG
-1507 TAQVEYTDCNGVVQ
+1507 IAQVQYTDCNGARQV
-1521 FLPIAEKTTE
+1521 ISINEKANET
-1531 VVCAL
+1531 VCAL
-1536 ATVLPEILSGNIL
+1536 ASVLPKVLSGTLL

>member
-20 RLVPNGEYVDALNV
+20 RLVPNGEYVNALNV

-50 KGNLP
+50 KGNLA

-81 RETVYWFVHDP
+81 KETVYWFVHDP
-92 NFPTGAT
+92 NFPVGAT

-123 NGDGIDT
+123 NGDGVDT

-163 VTENYANPSPTNID
+163 VTTNYANPFGNID
-177 YYVAVPPTAIAP
+177 QFSAEQLLVI
-189 HPEILSERLKVVKKP
+189 KKP
-204 PVESPTFQLTNVG
+204 PVESPTFQLTNTG
-217 GQQNFLHD
+217 GQQNFLQD
-225 NFICFAYRYRYE
+225 NFICFAYRYRYA
-237 DSQYSAI
+237 DSQYSAT
-244 SQFTLPAFL
+244 SQFTLPAFI
-253 PGSFDFS
+253 PGAFNFS
-260 VNSMLNNGMQNAANT
+260 NTNMLNNGMQNIMNT

-318 TDYTYTFS
+318 TNYTYTFS

-368 YDLLDKYGNPVNFQY
+368 YDLIDKYGNPVNFAY
-383 YTELK
+383 STELK
-388 TEDIGLATLED
+388 TEEVGLSIID
-399 DTQSGNYNI
+399 DTTETGDYNI

-418 LSFDLSGISLTAG
+418 LSFDLSGVSLIAG
-431 ANISF
+431 ANIVFS
-436 DVTLNHN
+436 VTLTHD

-449 PFPTEENASLNIS
+449 PFPTEENITVAVS
-462 FSFILPINYS
+462 FTFILPNDYS
-472 SAYELATSV
+472 SAYDLAISPA
-481 IFQEAIGIASNIQ
+481 FQEAIGTITNIQ
-494 PIANACNGT
+494 PIANACNGV
-503 TMTDAFNCALIQNL
+503 TMTDVFNCALTQNL

-529 IGEPILIGTTPSSS
+529 IDEPILIGTNPSSS

-555 DNITTPTYT
+555 NNVTTPTYT
-564 VYEYLGIG
+564 VYEYFGINQ
-572 SSTVTYQDIS
+572 SEVSYQDIS

-605 STTALVSKNNT
+605 STTALVSKDNT
-616 VNIPCGNS
+616 VNVPCGNS

-629 IRVTIPSS
+629 IRVTIPVS

-647 TRYKFVIKPDKEDY
+647 TRYKFVIKPDREDY
-661 NTVYSNLFFED
+661 NTIYSNLFFED
-672 PETNNTYF
+672 PTTNNIYF
-680 LLEGENTRKVE
+680 LLEGENARKVE
-691 TGMRLIVKSDTS
+691 MGSRLIVKTDTE

-716 KQAEQADF
+716 KQSEQADF
-724 ITVPSTLYP
+724 ITIPSSLYP

-740 TGVYMK
+740 SGVYMK
-746 INANNFNAIFD
+746 INANNFNAVFD
-757 EQSVIAPGL
+757 EQSIIAPGL
-766 VRAETSLG
+766 VKDTTTIGGGSQTPVVGYDMNVLNPTTSS
-774 GFQYPYVNYS
+774 YD
-784 MNIFN
+784 
-789 PVTITYED
+789 D

-803 SKIQMYFK
+803 SKIQMHFK

-823 IYTLNLELISK
+823 NYTLDVTLISP

-841 DWWNYDN
+841 QWWNGAN
-848 VASLLNSGVAEID
+848 VADILNSGIADID
-861 ATSSC
+861 ATSTC

-874 ITQTFPGPIPTGIG
+874 TTYSVFGPIPTGIG

-893 NYYHFVREPLTN
+893 NYYHFYRDPLN
-905 ALYLGVQGP
+905 NRLQLVVQGP
-914 LNCNTTQ
+914 QNCNAIQ
-921 NKAKSSVEVN
+921 KKGQSSVEVN
-931 ITVFRSESTF
+931 ITVFRAENTF
-941 IFETEPNEAN
+941 IFETEPTEAN

-962 EIDSNGNHR
+962 AIDSLGQHR
-971 GNVLNQNL
+971 GNVLNQNFSS
-979 GLGIPAVI
+979 GIPAVI

-1017 GNRVTAVANEDY
+1017 GNRVTAVANEEY
-1029 KAARRVSDMTYSG
+1029 KAARRLSDMTYSG
-1042 VYNNETNINKLN
+1042 VYNNETNVNKLN

-1064 PLQNA
+1064 PLQNS

-1141 DRYFTDSKRGA
+1141 DRYFTDAKRGA

-1158 GMGEM
+1158 GMSEM
-1163 DQLAVISEDNM
+1163 DQLAVISDDNM
-1174 STWFRDLFIT
+1174 STWFRDLFID

-1230 VKGFEYCVNVGP
+1230 VRGFEYCVNVGS

-1262 QVQAEYDGNTFST
+1262 QVEAEYDGNTFTT
-1275 GIVNTSGSL
+1275 GIVNTSGTL
-1284 IVDKT
+1284 VVDKNS
-1289 LNTVDTVLVSIGTNG
+1289 NTADTVLVSIGTNG
-1304 PAVLQISVNCPTA
+1304 PAVLQINVNCPTA
-1317 NTLKIVEVV
+1317 NVLKIVEVV
-1326 LTAASEAGQTIRTE
+1326 LTSSSEVGQTVRTE

-1355 LVFFDTGTNPVVS
+1355 LVFFDSGTNPVVS

-1373 IGFQGTA
+1373 IGYQGTA

-1385 NSTMRMISSGGGVL
+1385 NSTMRMISNGGGVL
-1399 TFQFDPAN
+1399 TFQFDPAY

-1420 NNTAEINALV
+1420 NNTTEINALV
-1430 AASNTATPILGAGD
+1430 AASSTATPILGAGD

-1451 VGTTDN
+1451 VGTSDN
-1457 YLYLIWDLRNSVP
+1457 YLYLIWDFRNSVP
-1470 ADLCYSATADGI
+1470 VELCYSATSDGI
-1482 TSICCDCDPCSDP
+1482 TTICCDCDPCTDP
-1495 CKTWSFRNVGEG
+1495 CKTWMFKNVGEG
-1507 TAQVEYTDCNGVVQ
+1507 TAQVQYTDCDGVVQ
-1521 FLPIAEKTTE
+1521 FLAINESRKQQ
-1531 VVCAL
+1531 VCAL
-1536 ATVLPEILSGNIL
+1536 ASVLPEVLSGSLL